1 MHYTESPR
9 HLARHSTVMA
19 MRAKPPRLA
28 HLVLRVRNLARSEE
42 FYTQVLGLRVISQ
55 TPGVTT
61 YLSSGESSHT
71 IALMNAGLD
80 HTRVGLHHFAF
91 QVDSPEE
98 LREFYDH
105 LVERKVRIVGTG
117 DHGISQGIYFQD
129 PDGNEIE
136 VFHELP
142 RGQVPNPDRPF
153 DDIVVTKPF
162 NMG

>member
-1 MHYTESPR
+1 MKEK
-9 HLARHSTVMA
+9 A
-19 MRAKPPRLA
+19 PRLA
-28 HLVLRVRNLARSEE
+28 HLVLRVGDLARSEE
-42 FYTQVLGLRVISQ
+42 FYTQVLGLQVTSQ

-71 IALMNAGLD
+71 IALMNAGPDASRL
-80 HTRVGLHHFAF
+80 GIHHFAF

-105 LVERKVRIVGTG
+105 LVEHKVRIVGTG

-129 PDGNEIE
+129 PDGSEIE
-136 VFHELP
+136 MFHELP
-142 RGQVPNPDRPF
+142 RGQGPNLDRPF

>member
-1 MHYTESPR
+1 
-9 HLARHSTVMA
+9 MA
-19 MRAKPPRLA
+19 IRTKAPRLA
-28 HLVLRVRNLARSEE
+28 HLVLRVRDLARSEN
-42 FYTQVLGLRVISQ
+42 FYTQVLGLRITSQ

-61 YLSSGESSHT
+61 SLSSGESSHT
-71 IALMNAGLD
+71 IALTNAGPDASRL
-80 HTRVGLHHFAF
+80 GMHHFAF
-91 QVDSPEE
+91 QVDSREE

-117 DHGISQGIYFQD
+117 NHGISQGIYFND

-142 RGQVPNPDRPF
+142 RAGAGGANPDRPF

-162 NMG
+162 NTG